1 MSFNQRFEKIVV
13 IIMFAIIIIFG
24 PYLLDLGQPGGNFE
38 FNYKITKFHITRD
51 YLYLSNDFSRLIKKN
66 SNISYFF
73 RKRLFN
79 QYISIKNSYDDNFYN
94 AIGLFYPIS
103 NDFKLLYSLNENNDK
118 LSEKEKA
125 KYLEYKEQYLSELYK
140 VLMEY
145 RERNNSIRNFI
156 TSGGWRGSSL
166 YRLPNRITLYP
177 ELALLYLH
185 FIGNF
190 TIDEKTYNDFK
201 YIYETFDIVYNQEK
215 TKFSRHYTTLNLRM
229 HKEQFDF
236 YYPQFIR
243 LYTQN
248 NILYSDILYP
258 EINICETSNVCEK
271 YLQIIKEPNQEAN
284 TKILKIIDKHQ
295 PVKIKEPV
303 IRNYYFK
310 KYN

>member
-24 PYLLDLGQPGGNFE
+24 PYLLDLGQPGGNFK
-38 FNYKITKFHITRD
+38 FNYKIAKFHITKD
-51 YLYLSNDFSRLIKKN
+51 CLDLSNNYSRLTKKN

-73 RKRLFN
+73 RERLFN
-79 QYISIKNSYDDNFYN
+79 QYISVKNSYDDNSYN
-94 AIGLFYPIS
+94 SIGLFGSVS

-125 KYLEYKEQYLSELYK
+125 KYLNYKEQYLSELYK
-140 VLMEY
+140 ILMEY
-145 RERNNSIRNFI
+145 RTRNNSIDNFI
-156 TSGGWRGSSL
+156 GYGHWRGASRYKL
-166 YRLPNRITLYP
+166 ANRISFYP
-177 ELALLYLH
+177 ELAILYLH

-215 TKFSRHYTTLNLRM
+215 TNFSRHYTSLKARM
-229 HKEQFDF
+229 YKEQFDF

-258 EINICETSNVCEK
+258 AINICETSNVCEK
-271 YLQIIKEPNQEAN
+271 YLQITKEPNQEVN
-284 TKILKIIDKHQ
+284 TKILKIIDKHK

-303 IRNYYFK
+303 IRNYYFQ